1 MSTLIDLSAVI
12 TSLPSCFLSL
22 AGGWYFG
29 ARYSE
34 MSNRRRT
41 FNDVAL
47 RVRNA
52 ISPALKDGHA
62 GRIDPI
68 DWDHLL
74 HLLGR
79 RRAAACQKARADYQN
94 AVRAEL
100 TPGTDGSRQ
109 FRNPERVLST
119 AQRWF
124 DLVPLR

>member
-1 MSTLIDLSAVI
+1 MHTLIDWSGVI
-12 TSLPSCFLSL
+12 TSLPSCILSL

-47 RVRNA
+47 RVREA
-52 ISPALKDGHA
+52 IRPALSDGRA
-62 GRIDPI
+62 GRVDPI

-79 RRAAACQKARADYQN
+79 RRAKACQQARAEYQN
-94 AVRAEL
+94 TLRAE
-100 TPGTDGSRQ
+100 TAADSSGGRF
-109 FRNPERVLST
+109 FRNPERVIGA

-124 DLVPLR
+124 DLVSLR